1 MLKSLLIQVVNLYTI
16 PTTMVHSWFIGK
28 GCVCYL
34 LTTCKQVG
42 VGSKK
47 NQFS

>member
-16 PTTMVHSWFIGK
+16 PTTLVHSSFIDK

-34 LTTCKQVG
+34 LTCKQVG
-42 VGSKK
+42 LGNEKK
-47 NQFS
+47 QFN